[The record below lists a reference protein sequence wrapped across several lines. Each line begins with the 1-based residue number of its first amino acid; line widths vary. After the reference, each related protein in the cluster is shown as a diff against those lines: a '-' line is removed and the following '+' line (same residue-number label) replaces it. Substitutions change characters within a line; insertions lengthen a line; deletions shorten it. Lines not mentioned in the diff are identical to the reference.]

1 MDDHLEA
8 IKESLAHRYQQLE
21 ESKRLGLPL
30 SATRRFFE
38 IEGLDLG
45 GLLAL
50 ELFTTVIPIM
60 LLGFGWASGF
70 STQLSFGDVLIRS
83 LGLEG
88 AKAEQV
94 RSAFGTGASLRSTWT
109 VLGLAS
115 FLVWGIPMASQ
126 VAKTFA
132 RAWRRERFPLVQEI
146 WRGALWF
153 VLFLGAQAATVAIS
167 RTHPHTVV
175 DRLQN
180 LVGLFPSFV
189 LWATTPW
196 VLVRKGS
203 AGWRHLAWCGLVGVI
218 LDALLIRWM
227 TRLLLPA
234 LLGGWTGFGPI
245 GVAMTL
251 MTWCTVAAALCVATA
266 CIGAVLW
273 ERRAPADVVVGSQK
287 G

>member
-1 MDDHLEA
+1 MDEHLEA

-21 ESKRLGLPL
+21 ETRRLGLPL
-30 SATRRFFE
+30 AATRRFFE
-38 IEGLDLG
+38 IEGLDLAA
-45 GLLAL
+45 LLAL
-50 ELFTTVIPIM
+50 ELFTTVIPII

-70 STQLSFGDVLIRS
+70 STRLSFGDVLIHS

-109 VLGLAS
+109 VFGLAS
-115 FLVWGIPMASQ
+115 FLVWGIPMAVQ

-132 RAWRRERFPLVQEI
+132 QAWRRERFPLIQEI
-146 WRGALWF
+146 WRGAVWF
-153 VLFLGAQAATVAIS
+153 ALFLGTQAATVALS
-167 RTHPHTVV
+167 RTHPHTIV

-180 LVGLFPSFV
+180 LAGLVPSFF
-189 LWATTPW
+189 LWAATPW
-196 VLVRKGS
+196 VLVRNGS
-203 AGWRHLAWCGLVGVI
+203 NGWRHLAWCGLAGVV

-251 MTWCTVAAALCVATA
+251 MTWCTVAAAMCVATG

-273 ERRAPADVVVGSQK
+273 ERNAPADVVVSSQR